1 MEQLKT
7 LWYEVDS
14 DSIAFIDETLL
25 PQSFAVARCTTT
37 ADLGVAIK
45 NLAIRGAPALGVAG
59 AFGVAL
65 AARRSTETNY
75 EKFCSQVRTE
85 ADLLS
90 STRPTAV
97 NLSWGI
103 QRVIRKMM
111 CTGSVHVAQ
120 ETALSEALAIAREDA
135 LICRKIGQYGATLLP
150 DNCTGTHPL

>member
-25 PQSFAVARCTTT
+25 PQSVAVARCTTT

-65 AARRSTETNY
+65 AARQSTQTNY
-75 EKFCSQVRTE
+75 EKFCGQVRTE

-111 CTGSVHVAQ
+111 SQVQFTWH
-120 ETALSEALAIAREDA
+120 R
-135 LICRKIGQYGATLLP
+135 RRHFPKRWR
-150 DNCTGTHPL
+150 